1 MSNVTRKQ
9 VREFLETMDNLAEP
23 DAAARLQQAQMLSA
37 CAVPDDLVR
46 IIAKI
51 GAQGRV
57 MADDLNVIAGMGY
70 TLPRRS
76 EVIQQN
82 RAEVVDSLIRG
93 MPGLVPSG
101 ETVFRIS
108 IQSLQWALGR
118 AYDFGTRT

>member
-37 CAVPDDLVR
+37 CAVPDELVR
-46 IIAKI
+46 VIAKI

-57 MADDLNVIAGMGY
+57 QMDDLHVIAGVGY
-70 TLPRRS
+70 PLPPRS
-76 EVIQQN
+76 QLDPQT
-82 RAEVVDSLIRG
+82 RAEVIDSLIRG
-93 MPGLVPSG
+93 MPGLVPD